1 MKSFKVILATML
13 TLLLT
18 ASTVHAANFKN
29 LKVVNLS
36 GFDISELYLTSADNK
51 DFGKNLLNE
60 TLNHRDATAISY
72 NQNFSYC
79 KLRVNFTNGS
89 NTAWDKINFQM
100 KPSILII
107 HYDPFEKSLAYT
119 AYE

>member
-1 MKSFKVILATML
+1 MKSFKIILLFTL

-18 ASTVHAANFKN
+18 AGTVYAANFKN

-36 GFDISELYLTSADNK
+36 GFDISELYLTSANDK
-51 DFGKNLLNE
+51 DFGKNLLAE
-60 TLNHRDATAISY
+60 TLNYRDAIAVSY

-89 NTAWDKINFQM
+89 NIAWDKINFQM

-107 HYDPFEKSLAYT
+107 HYDPFEKSFAYS
-119 AYE
+119 AYK

>member
-1 MKSFKVILATML
+1 MKSFKIIPFIVL

-18 ASTVHAANFKN
+18 AGTVHAANFKN

-36 GFDISELYLTSADNK
+36 GFDISELYLTSANDK
-51 DFGKNLLNE
+51 DFGKNLLAE
-60 TLNHRDATAISY
+60 TLNYRDATAISY

-107 HYDPFEKSLAYT
+107 HYDPFEKSFAYA
-119 AYE
+119 AYK

>member
-1 MKSFKVILATML
+1 MKNFKIISIITLA
-13 TLLLT
+13 LLLT
-18 ASTVHAANFKN
+18 AGTAHAANFKN
-29 LKVVNLS
+29 IK
-36 GFDISELYLTSADNK
+36 FDISELYLTSANDK
-51 DFGKNLLNE
+51 DFGKNLLAE
-60 TLNHRDATAISY
+60 TLNYRDATDISY

-107 HYDPFEKSLAYT
+107 HYDPFGKSFAYA
-119 AYE
+119 AYK